1 MAEAFLYNPVHG
13 NLLGPLLSLNE
24 NFMPVLEQLVC
35 YKSDMGLLLQRMVES
50 YNLLILMQFQG
61 FYNLENAKFKEYTIK
76 SKELDQKIEE
86 IEKQKSINDG
96 R

>member
-1 MAEAFLYNPVHG
+1 
-13 NLLGPLLSLNE
+13 
-24 NFMPVLEQLVC
+24 
-35 YKSDMGLLLQRMVES
+35 MVES

-86 IEKQKSINDG
+86 IERQKSINDG